1 MLNPSNPVFNE
12 SQWAEIRAMSTDR
25 MTLEGTAVKSL
36 LLIGIIVAT
45 GFYAGITTLNNPAS
59 GMFLMIVGLIG
70 GLVSALVLIFGS
82 NERAPILAPI
92 YAAFEG
98 LFLGPITILY
108 ESMYDGIAMNAVSLT
123 LGIAVVMGLLHST
136 RIIKITEGFKKAL
149 GAAIAGIFL
158 VYMVNLVM
166 MMFGASISILHS
178 ASPLGIGLSVVI
190 IAIASF
196 SLLMDYDFIEKG
208 VRSGA
213 PKHMEWYAAFGLVVT
228 LVWLYLELLRLLS
241 KLQRR

>member
-1 MLNPSNPVFNE
+1 
-12 SQWAEIRAMSTDR
+12 
-25 MTLEGTAVKSL
+25 
-36 LLIGIIVAT
+36 
-45 GFYAGITTLNNPAS
+45 
-59 GMFLMIVGLIG
+59 
-70 GLVSALVLIFGS
+70 
-82 NERAPILAPI
+82 
-92 YAAFEG
+92 
-98 LFLGPITILY
+98 
-108 ESMYDGIAMNAVSLT
+108 MYDGIAMNAVSLT